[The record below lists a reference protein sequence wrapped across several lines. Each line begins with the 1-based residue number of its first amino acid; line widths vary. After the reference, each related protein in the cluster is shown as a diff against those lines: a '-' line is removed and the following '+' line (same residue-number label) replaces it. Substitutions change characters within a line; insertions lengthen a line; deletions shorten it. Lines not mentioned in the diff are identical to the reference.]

1 MNRIKEARIA
11 AGLSQKYVA
20 MSLGVAGP
28 SVSNWESGKTK
39 PTPENL
45 KALSD
50 LLHVSIDYLLGVD
63 TPEVSSPA
71 QVSAQAFQQLDPD
84 RTRYAQQL
92 RAREHYGPSY
102 QPPQQVSVS
111 ESRTEGAS
119 AQYMGEAPRTPAE
132 EAAQIRAYII
142 TQLSDSLQRL
152 STEHFKQA
160 VDYVAL
166 LELKEKVEN
175 SAEKK

>member
-1 MNRIKEARIA
+1 MRLKELRKQHKLRQSDVA
-11 AGLSQKYVA
+11 AVINCSQAVYSRYENGER
-20 MSLGVAGP
+20 MP
-28 SVSNWESGKTK
+28 SMDI
-39 PTPENL
+39 L
-45 KALSD
+45 KALAQYYS
-50 LLHVSIDYLLGVD
+50 VTVDYLVED
-63 TPEVSSPA
+63 DSRPAPSPA
-71 QVSAQAFQQLDPD
+71 QTSAQAFQQLDPD

-102 QPPQQVSVS
+102 QPPQPVSVS
-111 ESRTEGAS
+111 ESRTEGES

-166 LELKEKVEN
+166 LELKEKMEN